1 MKCLII
7 IDEIQIGEA
16 TLEVIDESMGAIG
29 GIFAPS
35 LAYQN
40 FQHLI
45 QGQCVQKGI
54 SNINDF
60 NYKLKTVDGEILIPN
75 GGIGIT
81 DMNGINEI
89 YVESAGLNFS
99 QIEKFK

>member
-1 MKCLII
+1 MIL

-16 TLEVIDESMGAIG
+16 TSEVIDEYLEAIG
-29 GIFAPS
+29 GIFSPS
-35 LAYQN
+35 LAYKN

-45 QGQCVQKGI
+45 QDQCVQKGI

-60 NYKLKTVDGEILIPN
+60 NYKLKTADGEVLIPN

-89 YVESAGLNFS
+89 YVETAGLNFI